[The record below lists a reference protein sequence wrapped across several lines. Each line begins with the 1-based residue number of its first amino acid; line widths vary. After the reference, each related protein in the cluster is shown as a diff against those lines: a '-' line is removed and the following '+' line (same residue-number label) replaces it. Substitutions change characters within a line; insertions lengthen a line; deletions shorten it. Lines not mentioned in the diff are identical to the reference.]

1 MAAYHSSMSRHTVYL
16 VGEGMFAE
24 TLHLLLTSG
33 EEASSITLIADFQ
46 KVLPMLQAQ
55 PPDILILVDQD
66 HFRHGHVELA
76 VAVGAAKHEVKQHR
90 HRDRDHKHEDQ
101 SNLIAKGT
109 EQVFEGDIDDFH
121 KQFP

>member
-1 MAAYHSSMSRHTVYL
+1 MSRHTVYL

-66 HFRHGHVELA
+66 ISNRDFAANLEEMWPDMPVIWANIENDFLRLVPSRHV
-76 VAVGAAKHEVKQHR
+76 R
-90 HRDRDHKHEDQ
+90 PTR
-101 SNLIAKGT
+101 
-109 EQVFEGDIDDFH
+109 EGLLQAIECMTFS
-121 KQFP
+121 K